1 MHSGRV
7 RLTILGGCGGWPEA
21 GGACGGYLL
30 ERDGF
35 RLLIDPGYAT
45 APRLFGLM
53 PAPAVD
59 AVLVS
64 HGHPD
69 HCADLNPLL
78 RARAMADEPPGA
90 LPAYAPPGALNAV
103 LALEPTGF
111 LHSAVVVHDLLS
123 DQVVHIGPFAVE
135 TRSLPHFVP
144 NLGLRISAGDRAMMY
159 TGDSGPSPDIVA
171 LAGGVDLMLAEATE
185 PEELPTDL
193 IGQLSTAIDAG
204 AQAAQAG
211 AGRLVLTHLWPGT
224 DPERARAAAASRY
237 GGAISVARP
246 GLSYDW

>member
-1 MHSGRV
+1 V

-21 GGACGGYLL
+21 GGACSGYLL
-30 ERDGF
+30 EREGF

-45 APRLFGLM
+45 APRLFELV

-78 RARAMADEPPGA
+78 RARAMADEPPAA

-111 LHSAVVVHDLLS
+111 LDSAVAVNDLRPG
-123 DQVVHIGPFAVE
+123 DVVHIGPFRVE

-144 NLGLRISAGDRAMMY
+144 NLGLRISAGGRAMMY
-159 TGDSGPSPDIVA
+159 TGDSGPSPDVVA
-171 LAGGVDLMLAEATE
+171 LAADVDLMLAEATE
-185 PEELPTDL
+185 PDELPADL
-193 IGQLSTAIDAG
+193 IGQLSTAVDAG
-204 AQAAQAG
+204 AQAAEAR

-224 DPERARAAAASRY
+224 DPERAVAAAASRHD
-237 GGAISVARP
+237 GAISVARP
-246 GLSYDW
+246 GLSYEW